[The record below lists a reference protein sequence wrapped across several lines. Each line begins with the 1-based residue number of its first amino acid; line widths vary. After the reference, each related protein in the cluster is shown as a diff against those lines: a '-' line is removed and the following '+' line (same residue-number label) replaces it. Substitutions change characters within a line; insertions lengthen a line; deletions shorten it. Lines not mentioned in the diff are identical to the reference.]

1 MTNAAWHLEY
11 LFDLEIIS
19 LTVIDMHIKKLDHI
33 TIQTTQMDSMVDW
46 YTEVLGLRNGDRPKF
61 ESPGAWLYAGDTVV
75 VHLVEISGK
84 PAVGSEQTLKLEH
97 FAFTA
102 DGARE
107 FEKRLKDLKQDYR
120 RVAPKAL
127 DTVLF
132 NIWDPDGNHIHVD
145 FPADELLDDS
155 MPESGKLMAG

>member
-1 MTNAAWHLEY
+1 
-11 LFDLEIIS
+11 
-19 LTVIDMHIKKLDHI
+19 MHIKKLDHI
-33 TIQTTQMDSMVDW
+33 TIQTTQMTTMIEW
-46 YTEVLGLRNGDRPKF
+46 YTQVLGLTNGDRPEF
-61 ESPGAWLYAGDTVV
+61 ESTGAWLYADTTVV

-84 PAVGSEQTLKLEH
+84 PAVGSEQSLKLEH

-102 DGARE
+102 HGARD
-107 FEKRLKDLKQDYR
+107 FESRLQELQQDYR
-120 RVAPKAL
+120 RVLPTAT